1 MTWPKCVQCGRN
13 TRRVADT
20 ALCPAC
26 WVPPIDEREPEA
38 VPDHTGNR
46 RPAEMPPP
54 DIQSR
59 IIDAYRR
66 PGATITSVTTECGV
80 SRRVASMVLREAG
93 EMRPTIHQ
101 RNSEVR

>member
-13 TRRVADT
+13 TRMIADT
-20 ALCPAC
+20 TLCPAC
-26 WVPPIDEREPEA
+26 WVPPVDEREPEA

-54 DIQSR
+54 DIQSM
-59 IIDAYRR
+59 IVDAYRR

-101 RNSEVR
+101 